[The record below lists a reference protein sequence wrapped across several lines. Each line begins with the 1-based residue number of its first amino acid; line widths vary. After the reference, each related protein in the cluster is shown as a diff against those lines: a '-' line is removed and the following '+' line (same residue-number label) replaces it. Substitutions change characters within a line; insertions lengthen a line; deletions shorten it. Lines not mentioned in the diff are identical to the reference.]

1 MDQEAFDILVRKRQ
15 KMKKIPGKRLTE
27 EMTQFVPKIN
37 PPSDPS
43 PPPWHH
49 IPDLEYAKNLVELKK
64 QRDDF
69 LNHSLDMHKAHHD
82 MHKEH
87 GAGTLPLGQ
96 GKYLLEFP
104 KKVHELQSLHHM
116 RANQVTAVESYPK
129 SKILKLYG
137 LSRYYQ
143 ADPSS
148 SPSKTVAGKTKSHVD
163 LVQMLVDD
171 FGVDPDDLLTQLA
184 ATT

>member
-15 KMKKIPGKRLTE
+15 KLKKIPGKRWTE
-27 EMTQFVPKIN
+27 EMSQFVPRVN
-37 PPSDPS
+37 TPSDPL
-43 PPPWHH
+43 PPWHH
-49 IPDLEYAKNLVELKK
+49 IPEPEYAKNLVELKK

-82 MHKEH
+82 MHKAH
-87 GAGTLPLGQ
+87 GAGTLPLGH
-96 GKYLLEFP
+96 GKYLLEIP
-104 KKVHELQSLHHM
+104 KKIQELQSLHHM
-116 RANQVTAVESYPK
+116 RTNQVTAVESYPK

-137 LSRYYQ
+137 ISRNYQ
-143 ADPSS
+143 TDPSS
-148 SPSKTVAGKTKSHVD
+148 SPSKAVAKKTKSQVD

-171 FGVDPDDLLTQLA
+171 FGVNPDDLLTELA

>member
-1 MDQEAFDILVRKRQ
+1 MDQEAFDILVVRKRQ

-37 PPSDPS
+37 SPSEQQ
-43 PPPWHH
+43 PPWHH
-49 IPDLEYAKNLVELKK
+49 ISDLEYAKNLVELKK

-87 GAGTLPLGQ
+87 GAGTLPLGH

-104 KKVHELQSLHHM
+104 KKVHELQSLHKM

-137 LSRYYQ
+137 LSRYYHT
-143 ADPSS
+143 DPSA
-148 SPSKTVAGKTKSHVD
+148 SPSKEVAGKTKSEVD

-171 FGVDPDDLLTQLA
+171 FGLDPDDLLTQLA